1 MEKKQSAQGINR
13 MDGIYS
19 HCVKTWH
26 GTLGLLSVYL
36 VGGNAAYI
44 CQALSPAFNFTGRP
58 RR

>member
-1 MEKKQSAQGINR
+1 MRQVLKVNR
-13 MDGIYS
+13 MNEIYS
-19 HCVKTWH
+19 RCVKTWH